1 MADVPHYCAACGEIH
16 GGSSR
21 ESEEVKIAKIN
32 AERDIRVAELARGES
47 KTFVEGQI
55 EQTEIEASA
64 AVDEAVVK
72 AEILEELA
80 EPEPEPEPVVIV
92 SNETEGDAAPEPEPE
107 ADLPEAGTMP
117 AAAGK
122 SNPWW

>member
-1 MADVPHYCAACGEIH
+1 MADMPHYCSACGEVH
-16 GGSSR
+16 GGSAGKDPAV
-21 ESEEVKIAKIN
+21 EIAKIN

-47 KTFVEGQI
+47 KKFVEGQI
-55 EQTEIEASA
+55 EQTGIEASA
-64 AVDEAVVK
+64 AVEEAVVK
-72 AEILEELA
+72 AEVLEELA

-92 SNETEGDAAPEPEPE
+92 SNEAEGGAAPEPEPE
-107 ADLPEAGTMP
+107 ADLPEAGTVP